1 MNHPGRQLNRQLA
14 EVIYDDMDTDK
25 KGELNLENMKKLYEN
40 LNTEY
45 AEVVKEKLRK
55 FILDKHRFS
64 ITKEEFLLLFPK
76 NATPTVYINLS
87 HIKDAQR
94 IKELSQTD
102 LKSVICKRIETKAAS
117 GYQPKFIK
125 KSRSTSKPVI
135 RLDDKGKS
143 KDVLF
148 VRQAYFSS
156 LS

>member
-1 MNHPGRQLNRQLA
+1 MNHPGRRLNRELA
-14 EVIYDDMDTDK
+14 EAIYNDMDIEQ

-40 LNTEY
+40 LNSEF

-55 FILDKHRFS
+55 FILDNHRFL
-64 ITKEEFLLLFPK
+64 INKEEFLSLFPK

-94 IKELSQTD
+94 IKELSQSD
-102 LKSVICKRIETKAAS
+102 LKTVINKRIETKAAS

-125 KSRSTSKPVI
+125 KSRSTSRPVI

>member
-14 EVIYDDMDTDK
+14 EMLYDDMDSDK
-25 KGELNLENMKKLYEN
+25 LGTLNLENMKKLYEN
-40 LNTEY
+40 LSSDFTELI
-45 AEVVKEKLRK
+45 KEKLRK
-55 FILDKHRFS
+55 FVLDSHRFS
-64 ITKEEFLLLFPK
+64 ISKEEFLSLFPK

-94 IKELSQTD
+94 IKELSQSE
-102 LKSVICKRIETKAAS
+102 LKNVIHKRIETKAAS

-125 KSRSTSKPVI
+125 KTRSSSRPVI

-143 KDVLF
+143 KDALF
-148 VRQAYFSS
+148 VRKAYFSS